1 MRIYE
6 LAKELK
12 MNSKDL
18 VTLAEQE
25 LGITIKNHMS
35 SITDLEVIRLK
46 KALNI
51 INNNKKAKGAKPVI
65 IDDEPLVDEHIDLK
79 QAKLKKVDK
88 NLIAPVKKQP
98 IQPKQSANT
107 ANEPDKSSSQGN
119 NRNNNNNNNNNK
131 NKNNK
136 SGNNNFNKNN
146 NNNNKSKNK
155 QPYTQQQKP
164 VEQEEKK
171 HQPKIKNIEIEEPI
185 IVREFADKLG
195 VPVNLVISKLI
206 LLGIMAN
213 MNQEIDFDTAQLI
226 GEELNAKVSK
236 IEVVDELQNIEESLM
251 NSDSDDEK
259 DLQPRPPIVTVMGH
273 VDHGKTSLLDAIR
286 NTAVTEHEAGGIT
299 QHIGASQVEINGKKI
314 TFLDTPGHEAFTA
327 MRARGAKVTDIAIIV
342 VAADDGVMPQTIEA
356 INHSK
361 AAGVP
366 IIVAVNKVDKPTANM
381 DRVKQELSEQGIIS
395 EDWGGDTIFV
405 PVSAKKHMGI
415 EDLLEMIL
423 LVAEVQEFKANP
435 NRAAKGTIIE
445 AKLDKGRGPVATVLI
460 EKGTLNKGDVVL
472 VGGAYG
478 KVRAMFNSKGKK
490 INQAGPSVPVE
501 ILGLNETPQ
510 AGDILVVMD
519 NEKDAKNIA
528 EKRKDKRHQ
537 ETMNATSKVSLDDLF
552 DRIQKG
558 EVKDL
563 NIIIKADVSG
573 SIEAVKQ
580 SLLKQSMDEVK
591 VNPIHGGVGGINEN
605 DVMLAAASNAIVIGF
620 NVRPSIAAMELA
632 KKENVDIRTYNII
645 YQAIE
650 DIQQA
655 VKGMLAPVYKEVVMG
670 RAEVR
675 QTFKVPNVGIVAGV
689 YVTSGKITRKS
700 KIRLL
705 RNDIILH
712 DGEISSL
719 KRFKDDVSEL
729 NTGYEGGIGIEKYN
743 DIKEGDSLEAYV
755 MEEIKR

>member
-6 LAKELK
+6 LAKELE

-18 VTLAEQE
+18 AELVEQE
-25 LGITIKNHMS
+25 LGVTIKNHMS
-35 SITDLEVIRLK
+35 SLTDLEVIRFK
-46 KALNI
+46 KALSL
-51 INNNKKAKGAKPVI
+51 INNSKKAKPVKSSKNVI
-65 IDDEPLVDEHIDLK
+65 VDDEPLVDEKIDLN

-88 NLIAPVKKQP
+88 KLISPIKKPAVKKPGAPKFAQP
-98 IQPKQSANT
+98 EDDKKDPKK
-107 ANEPDKSSSQGN
+107 DI
-119 NRNNNNNNNNNK
+119 NK
-131 NKNNK
+131 NKQ
-136 SGNNNFNKNN
+136 
-146 NNNNKSKNK
+146 K
-155 QPYTQQQKP
+155 QKRPQQPQQQSHP
-164 VEQEEKK
+164 E
-171 HQPKIKNIEIEEPI
+171 PKQQHHKVKNISIEDS
-185 IVREFADKLG
+185 IVVRDFADKLG
-195 VPVNLVISKLI
+195 VPVNVVISKLI

-213 MNQEIDFDTAQLI
+213 MNQEIDFDTALLI
-226 GEELNAKVSK
+226 GEELGAKINK
-236 IEVVDELQNIEESLM
+236 IEVVDELQNLENSLFKTDGD
-251 NSDSDDEK
+251 NEDEMM
-259 DLQPRPPIVTVMGH
+259 PRPPIVTVMGH

-286 NTAVTEHEAGGIT
+286 DTSVTEHEAGGIT

-342 VAADDGVMPQTIEA
+342 VAADDGVMPQTVEA

-366 IIVAVNKVDKPTANM
+366 IIVAVNKIDKPTANP
-381 DRVKQELSEQGIIS
+381 DRVKQELSEHGVIS

-405 PVSAKKHMGI
+405 PVSAKKRIGI

-423 LVAEVQEFKANP
+423 LVAEVQEFKSNP
-435 NRAAKGTIIE
+435 NRSAKGTIIE
-445 AKLDKGRGPVATVLI
+445 SKLDKGRGPVATVLI
-460 EKGTLNKGDVVL
+460 EKGTLKKGDYVL
-472 VGGAYG
+472 VGSAHG
-478 KVRAMFNSKGKK
+478 KVRAMFNSKGKR

-501 ILGLNETPQ
+501 ILGLSETPQ
-510 AGDILVVMD
+510 AGDILVVME

-528 EKRKDKRHQ
+528 EKRKDKKHL
-537 ETMNATSKVSLDDLF
+537 ESINVSSKVSLDDLY

-580 SLLKQSMDEVK
+580 SLQKLSMEEVK

-605 DVMLAAASNAIVIGF
+605 DIMLASASNAIVIGF
-620 NVRPSIAAMELA
+620 NVRPSIAAMDLA
-632 KKENVDIRTYNII
+632 KQENVDVRTYNII
-645 YQAIE
+645 YNAIE
-650 DIQQA
+650 DIQSA
-655 VKGMLAPVYKEVVMG
+655 VKGMLAPVYREVIMG
-670 RAEVR
+670 RADVR
-675 QTFKVPNVGIVAGV
+675 QTFKVPNVGVVAGV

-705 RNDIILH
+705 RNDIVIH
-712 DGEISSL
+712 DGQISSL

-729 NTGYEGGIGIEKYN
+729 NSGYEGGIGIEKYN
-743 DIKEGDSLEAYV
+743 DIKEGDSMEAYI

>member
-18 VTLAEQE
+18 VVLAERE

-35 SITDLEVIRLK
+35 SISDLEVIRLK

-51 INNNKKAKGAKPVI
+51 INGNKKTKAVKGGKNSI
-65 IDDEPLVDEHIDLK
+65 IDDEPLVDENIDLN

-88 NLIAPVKKQP
+88 KLITPVKKQP
-98 IQPKQSANT
+98 IQQKPKSDKEGDKNT
-107 ANEPDKSSSQGN
+107 GKGN
-119 NRNNNNNNNNNK
+119 R
-131 NKNNK
+131 
-136 SGNNNFNKNN
+136 NFNKKKP
-146 NNNNKSKNK
+146 NKQKNK
-155 QPYTQQQKP
+155 QNQQPQQQKP
-164 VEQEEKK
+164 AEPEKK
-171 HQPKIKNIEIEEPI
+171 EQQPKVKNIEIEES
-185 IVREFADKLG
+185 IVVRAFADKLG
-195 VPVNLVISKLI
+195 VPVNTVISKLI

-226 GEELNAKVSK
+226 GEEFGANITK
-236 IEVVDELQNIEESLM
+236 IEVVDELENLEESLAQE
-251 NSDSDDEK
+251 DVDDPK

-286 NTAVTEHEAGGIT
+286 NSAVTEHEAGGIT
-299 QHIGASQVEINGKKI
+299 QHIGASQVEINGKKL

-327 MRARGAKVTDIAIIV
+327 MRARGAKVTDIAVIV

-366 IIVAVNKVDKPTANM
+366 IIVAVNKIDKPTANM
-381 DRVKQELSEQGIIS
+381 DRVKQELSEQGVIS

-405 PVSAKKHMGI
+405 PVSAKKRIGI

-423 LVAEVQEFKANP
+423 LVAEVQELKANP
-435 NRAAKGTIIE
+435 NRLAKGAIIE
-445 AKLDKGRGPVATVLI
+445 SKLDKGRGSVATVLV

-472 VGGAYG
+472 VGSVYG
-478 KVRAMFNSKGKK
+478 RVRAMFNSKGKK

-510 AGDILVVMD
+510 AGDILIAME

-528 EKRKDKRHQ
+528 EKRKNKKHQ

-580 SLLKQSMDEVK
+580 SLLKLSMDEVK

-605 DVMLAAASNAIVIGF
+605 DVMLASASNAIVIGF

-632 KKENVDIRTYNII
+632 KRENVDIRTYNII
-645 YQAIE
+645 YAAIE

-655 VKGMLAPVYKEVVMG
+655 VKGMLAPVYKEVVQG

-689 YVTSGKITRKS
+689 YVTSGKVTRKS

-705 RNDIILH
+705 RNDIIIH
-712 DGEISSL
+712 EGEVSSL
-719 KRFKDDVSEL
+719 KRFKDDASEL
-729 NTGYEGGIGIEKYN
+729 NTGFEGGIGIEKYN
-743 DIKEGDSLEAYV
+743 DIKEGDSMEAYI